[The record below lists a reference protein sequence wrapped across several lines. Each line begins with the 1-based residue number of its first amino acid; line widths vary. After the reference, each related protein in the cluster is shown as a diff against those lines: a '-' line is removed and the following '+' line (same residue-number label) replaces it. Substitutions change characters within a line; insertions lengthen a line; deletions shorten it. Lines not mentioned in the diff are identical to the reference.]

1 MEGVI
6 DDTRVREQCQIDAWS
21 ILSQGVQVKAAMLIE
36 NSGVGDTSVVS
47 PLQCFM
53 PGSGLGVRVGGDLAA
68 MWMFTA
74 AGAQRMACIRIRY
87 VIELAPATNQLG
99 W

>member
-1 MEGVI
+1 
-6 DDTRVREQCQIDAWS
+6 
-21 ILSQGVQVKAAMLIE
+21 MLIE

-68 MWMFTA
+68 MWMFT
-74 AGAQRMACIRIRY
+74 GAQRMTCIRNRTRTCYESAGLVMTWKPLRIRD
-87 VIELAPATNQLG
+87 PA
-99 W
+99 